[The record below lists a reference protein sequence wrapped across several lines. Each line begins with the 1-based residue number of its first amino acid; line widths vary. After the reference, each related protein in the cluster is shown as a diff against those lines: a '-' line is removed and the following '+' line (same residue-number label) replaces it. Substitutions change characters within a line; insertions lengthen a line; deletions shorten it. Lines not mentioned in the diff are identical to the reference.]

1 MGGAGTAPREQKELR
16 KTKRGRLGW
25 KQGQGELLGHA
36 GTGLGVRAP
45 EGPSRPEEKD
55 GGQRTSSK
63 RISLCMCSLNAHGT
77 GRQSIWALHNN

>member
-55 GGQRTSSK
+55 GDSGHLPSAFRYV
-63 RISLCMCSLNAHGT
+63 CAP
-77 GRQSIWALHNN
+77 

>member
-36 GTGLGVRAP
+36 GTGLGVRALRAP
-45 EGPSRPEEKD
+45 AGLRRRTGDSGHLPSAFRYVCAP
-55 GGQRTSSK
+55 
-63 RISLCMCSLNAHGT
+63 
-77 GRQSIWALHNN
+77 